1 MTQDEMTAQE
11 EEERCQTPDYE
22 NHQDI
27 QHRIIAL
34 FELLHTHRQ
43 EALLKELRQLYEL
56 GVEEEEDEDD
66 GIEVEIIDDDDDDP
80 PDDWGAKD
88 IIDNEQ
94 PIGWID
100 DEPIHRK

>member
-56 GVEEEEDEDD
+56 NVETDDDEDD
-66 GIEVEIIDDDDDDP
+66 GIEVEIIDDDEPFIADELPRPIFDD
-80 PDDWGAKD
+80 G
-88 IIDNEQ
+88 N